1 MDHPLQFE
9 VFKKLARLL
18 LNLLPFSDKLLDIA
32 ISIQKQFQPINLDH
46 LNDTSK
52 LQVNTPFIETI
63 RNTPSEE
70 HVINTLSYFTPIANS
85 CRDALTGFASVSQA
99 ITGKCTFHTEA
110 SFTFL
115 YLPLG
120 TENLVYDLRLTT
132 GLYCCQHKTE
142 MIDAIHNLY
151 ADPTTT
157 FEDEV
162 VRCLKRNA
170 NHVTFYA
177 LSRVLKCTIHIWII
191 SDDKVTGKK
200 QLRLQQFIPPN
211 QATLKRIEIL
221 EMFGERT
228 STFCLLIAKRPAS
241 PRLTPIPNGKAESTA
256 ATSPELKNLSL
267 QASVDPEKPIA
278 HKVSQ
283 VQDDDAE
290 PSTSQPTQKS
300 HKDNSGP
307 SRSSLRKRKSRRKIR
322 KAKMFKC
329 DVCKK
334 VLSDQEALVRNHYQK
349 GGF

>member
-1 MDHPLQFE
+1 M
-9 VFKKLARLL
+9 
-18 LNLLPFSDKLLDIA
+18 
-32 ISIQKQFQPINLDH
+32 
-46 LNDTSK
+46 
-52 LQVNTPFIETI
+52 
-63 RNTPSEE
+63 
-70 HVINTLSYFTPIANS
+70 
-85 CRDALTGFASVSQA
+85 
-99 ITGKCTFHTEA
+99 
-110 SFTFL
+110 
-115 YLPLG
+115 
-120 TENLVYDLRLTT
+120 YDLRLTT
-132 GLYCCQHKTE
+132 GLYCCQHKSE
-142 MIDAIHNLY
+142 MIDVIHNLY
-151 ADPTTT
+151 ADPTIT

-162 VRCLKRNA
+162 VRCLRRNA
-170 NHVTFYA
+170 NHVTFYV
-177 LSRVLKCTIHIWII
+177 LSRVLKCTIHIWIT

-228 STFCLLIAKRPAS
+228 STFCLLIAKSPAS
-241 PRLTPIPNGKAESTA
+241 PRLAPIPNGKAESTA
-256 ATSPELKNLSL
+256 AISPELKNLSL
-267 QASVDPEKPIA
+267 QASVDPEQPIA